1 MRKHSG
7 GGGLDRDIKD
17 SMDIRVQISCL
28 LFTIL
33 LQAQNHLF

>member
-1 MRKHSG
+1 MRKHWG
-7 GGGLDRDIKD
+7 GGSDRDIKD

-33 LQAQNHLF
+33 LQAQSHLF